1 MFKEMNERLLELK
14 EQGHRQERVERRLEE
29 LRKELSWLRE
39 SRKLAETRLTSEEKD
54 VERLTRVSLSNLL
67 YTILGKKEA
76 QLEQEKRE
84 VVAAKL
90 KFDEADHALRSS
102 EELLKQLERELQKTK
117 NWKSEYDRLFK
128 AKEAELLSGNQEL
141 KELSESLAALR
152 AEQRELQEAVR
163 AGQSL
168 KQHLQD
174 AEKGLSSAKDWGTY
188 DMLGGGMISTSMK
201 HSRLD
206 EAMDHIYAAQNEMRR
221 FERELQ
227 DVGIHDFGNSLEMS
241 GLLRFSD
248 YFFDGLLVDWL
259 VQGRIK
265 EALEQVQGRANE
277 VNRIVSQLESLKRKK
292 DSEMENVHRRYVA
305 LIESYAG

>member
-14 EQGHRQERVERRLEE
+14 EQGHRQEKVEKLLEE

-39 SRKLAETRLTSEEKD
+39 SRRLAEARLAAEEKD
-54 VERLTRVSLSNLL
+54 VERLTRVSISNLL
-67 YTILGKKEA
+67 YTVLGKKAE

-90 KFDEADHALRSS
+90 KFDGAEHALRSS
-102 EELLKQLERELQKTK
+102 EEQLKLLELELQKLKYWK
-117 NWKSEYDRLFK
+117 NDYDRLFK
-128 AKEAELLSGNQEL
+128 AKEAQMLSENPEL
-141 KELSESLAALR
+141 KELSEALAALK
-152 AEQRELQEAVR
+152 AEQRELQEAIR

-168 KQHLQD
+168 RQHLQE

-188 DMLGGGMISTSMK
+188 DMLGGGMISTGIK

-206 EAMDHIYAAQNEMRR
+206 EAMDHIHAAQNEMRR
-221 FERELQ
+221 FERELH
-227 DVGIHDFGNSLEMS
+227 DVGIHDFGKSLEIS

-248 YFFDGLLVDWL
+248 YFFDGLIVDWM

-265 EALEQVQGRANE
+265 EALEQVQGRVDE
-277 VNRIVSQLESLKRKK
+277 VNRIVSQLESLKRRK
-292 DSEMENVHRRYVA
+292 DSETENIHRKYVA
-305 LIESYAG
+305 LIENYS